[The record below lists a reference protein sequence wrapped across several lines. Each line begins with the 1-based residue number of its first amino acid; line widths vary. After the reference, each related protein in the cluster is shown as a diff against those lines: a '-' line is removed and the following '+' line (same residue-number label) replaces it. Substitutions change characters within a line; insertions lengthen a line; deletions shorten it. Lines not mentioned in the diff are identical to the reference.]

1 MEKRKRFNSS
11 HVLVLLLAV
20 ISFIILYGI
29 DVLDVTNDTW
39 LLASE
44 RDLRAHYI
52 GWKFFR
58 QSPWNFPFGLMDNMM
73 YPDKISIIFT
83 DSVPVLAVFFKV
95 FSGILPETFQY
106 FGLWGLLCFI
116 LQGLC
121 AYELIAYY
129 VDNRWIRLIGTEFFI
144 ISPSMIYRLYY
155 HSELAGH
162 FLLLLAQKKE
172 ARKAGK

>member
-58 QSPWNFPFGLMDNMM
+58 QSPCNFPL
-73 YPDKISIIFT
+73 
-83 DSVPVLAVFFKV
+83 
-95 FSGILPETFQY
+95 
-106 FGLWGLLCFI
+106 
-116 LQGLC
+116 
-121 AYELIAYY
+121 
-129 VDNRWIRLIGTEFFI
+129 
-144 ISPSMIYRLYY
+144 
-155 HSELAGH
+155 
-162 FLLLLAQKKE
+162 
-172 ARKAGK
+172 